1 MDKPMH
7 PLLFRGMAIEFRLRD
22 LFSPP
27 GKTLAEVGIRP
38 GSVVLD
44 FGCGPGGYSMAAA
57 EQVGASGKVY
67 ALDIHP
73 LAIRAVRRRAAKRAL
88 TNIETILS
96 DRATGLSGGC
106 GDVALLYDT
115 LHDVGDRKGILEEL
129 HRALKA
135 DGLLSFRDHRAQKDD
150 LLSTIP
156 GTGLFRPARKG
167 ERTYTFWKTP

>member
-1 MDKPMH
+1 MAKPMD

-22 LFSPP
+22 LFPPP

-73 LAIRAVRRRAAKRAL
+73 LAIRAVRRRAGKRGV

-96 DRATGLSGGC
+96 DRAPRPSGGR

-115 LHDVGDRKGILEEL
+115 LPDAGGR
-129 HRALKA
+129 
-135 DGLLSFRDHRAQKDD
+135 
-150 LLSTIP
+150 
-156 GTGLFRPARKG
+156 
-167 ERTYTFWKTP
+167 